1 MSTWWRHQ
9 RQALASALR
18 RIARAP
24 LATLLSI
31 LVIGVTLALPAGL
44 YLILTN
50 LSGLASRLN
59 VEPQISIFLS
69 LDASDTE
76 VQALQAQ
83 LKANPTIAK
92 VRFVPREEALAEMKQ
107 VTGLADIMQT
117 LDKNPLPHA
126 FIVRA
131 KVGSPEVLEQLSAQF
146 AKLPKVDSV
155 TVESAWAR
163 RLAGL
168 NAAGEKLVVLLSVIL
183 GIALLTVI
191 GNTIRLQVLT
201 QREEIEVGRLIGA
214 TDAFIRRPYLYFGA
228 LQGLVGGL
236 LALGLALAGIVWLA
250 GSLSEIISLYAPD
263 FRPHPW
269 QMEAALLVTGGA
281 ALLGWLGAYASV
293 TLYLA
298 QIKPR

>member
-1 MSTWWRHQ
+1 
-9 RQALASALR
+9 LASALR
-18 RIARAP
+18 RVARTP

-31 LVIGVTLALPAGL
+31 LVIGVTLALPAAL

-50 LSGLASRLN
+50 LTGLASRLN
-59 VEPQISIFLS
+59 VEPQISLFLS

-83 LKANPTIAK
+83 LQANPAIAR
-92 VRFVPREEALAEMKQ
+92 VQFVPRDEALAEMKR
-107 VTGLADIMQT
+107 VSGLADIVQT

-126 FIVRA
+126 FVVRA
-131 KVGSPEVLEQLSAQF
+131 KLGSPEILEQLRGQF
-146 AKLPKVDSV
+146 ATLPKVDSV

-163 RLAGL
+163 RLASF
-168 NAAGEKLVVLLSVIL
+168 NAAGEKLVGLLSVIL
-183 GIALLTVI
+183 GIALLIVI

-236 LALGLALAGIVWLA
+236 LALGLGLAGIVWLT
-250 GSLSEIISLYAPD
+250 GSLSEIIALYAPD
-263 FRPHPW
+263 FRPQPW
-269 QMEAALLVTGGA
+269 QLEAALLVTGGA
-281 ALLGWLGAYASV
+281 TLLGWLGAYASV
-293 TLYLA
+293 SLYLA